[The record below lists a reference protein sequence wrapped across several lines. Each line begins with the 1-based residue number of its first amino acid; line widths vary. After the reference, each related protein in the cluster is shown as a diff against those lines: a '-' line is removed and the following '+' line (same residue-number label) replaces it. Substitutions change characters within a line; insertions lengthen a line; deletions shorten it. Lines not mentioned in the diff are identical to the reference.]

1 MLHRFF
7 LEHNIKEDNNMA
19 KKYVKNINIPVDE
32 ETFKKVSKVA
42 DKQMRT
48 TAGYVR
54 VLIADDLAKQDGEHR
69 SFRDNIVEKEV

>member
-1 MLHRFF
+1 
-7 LEHNIKEDNNMA
+7 MA

-32 ETFKKVSKVA
+32 ETFEKVSKVA

-48 TAGYVR
+48 TAGYIR